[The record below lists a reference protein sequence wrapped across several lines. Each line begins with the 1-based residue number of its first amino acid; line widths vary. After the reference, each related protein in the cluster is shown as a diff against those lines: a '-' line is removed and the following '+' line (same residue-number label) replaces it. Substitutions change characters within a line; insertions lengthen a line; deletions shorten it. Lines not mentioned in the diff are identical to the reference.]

1 MEEHKMIEYLL
12 NYIEDYEIDY
22 LKEQYTEEVINL
34 LEVRKDEVIYKI
46 EELLAENEDVDIYI
60 ELSQNIDKFI

>member
-1 MEEHKMIEYLL
+1 MIEYLL

-34 LEVRKDEVIYKI
+34 LEAEKDQVVCKI
-46 EELLAENEDVDIYI
+46 EELLAENEDVDIYM
-60 ELSQNIDKFI
+60 ELSQNIDNFI